1 MEPDGDQQGLTP
13 GVRLWLQGHGSKS
26 FPGATQ
32 GGGASA
38 EQAVSGSSW
47 LGVKTRG
54 NGLIGARPTDMH
66 TNCIMHF

>member
-13 GVRLWLQGHGSKS
+13 GVRLWLQGHVSKS

-47 LGVKTRG
+47 LGVRQEG
-54 NGLIGARPTDMH
+54 MG
-66 TNCIMHF
+66 